1 MKNLCPKCGSNVFKG
16 WIKKPGAFRI
26 NEDGKIEILKEG
38 SKFAT
43 EIVECAK
50 CNEKLTQDDLVE
62 KIGKAC
68 SKCGNLFE
76 EEELTNGLCPV
87 CYAKENRKDIAN
99 ASKEELIAMLLKA
112 EKESATA
119 EKPKR
124 KRKTKTKEE
133 SDEKVKEEKLD
144 EKPEESEEP
153 QEISIGICTPTVSEE
168 YSIEDNQNEEI
179 DNIEPNE
186 PSEEIEEVIPDVPN
200 EEQNNEV
207 EGTEE
212 YVGDM
217 PADTMEDDSSI
228 VLPPGAIDDSDPF

>member
-1 MKNLCPKCGSNVFKG
+1 MQTNAIIMALAGADRVFK
-16 WIKKPGAFRI
+16 
-26 NEDGKIEILKEG
+26 L
-38 SKFAT
+38 
-43 EIVECAK
+43 
-50 CNEKLTQDDLVE
+50 
-62 KIGKAC
+62 
-68 SKCGNLFE
+68 
-76 EEELTNGLCPV
+76 
-87 CYAKENRKDIAN
+87 
-99 ASKEELIAMLLKA
+99 
-112 EKESATA
+112 
-119 EKPKR
+119 
-124 KRKTKTKEE
+124 
-133 SDEKVKEEKLD
+133 LD

-179 DNIEPNE
+179 ENIEPNE

-207 EGTEE
+207 EGAEE